1 MATAF
6 LSAARHKVRTKPLA
20 VGKAANS
27 RNGNFHCRK
36 NRQRNEPMSIIRKG
50 IDFRSHLLLKSVFV
64 QQQGVECGLAS
75 SDPWGI
81 LSLIEQSIKRK
92 IEATGTPLKD

>member
-50 IDFRSHLLLKSVFV
+50 IDFRSHLLFKEESF
-64 QQQGVECGLAS
+64 LAVN
-75 SDPWGI
+75 
-81 LSLIEQSIKRK
+81 KR
-92 IEATGTPLKD
+92 